1 MKLDRVFFCQS
12 YNDISYILSSIT
24 EEQTK
29 NKLIIIVNNYGIFK
43 FFEKLNIKNTKLQFI
58 SKKLKTL
65 KNPIKFLLERINVFK
80 IRKNIL
86 FNIKG
91 AKVTVYATMIDL
103 LTCSCIVYLVR
114 ENDVYLG
121 IPLKE
126 KDGFSPCK
134 KTTFKVKLLS
144 KIYDTKLHSYSHFT
158 LNQVAGL
165 PKSFLQKHLTAD
177 YNYDTSKLL
186 KVRDNYKVVFSQ
198 LPYILLLD
206 TEVKSSFDLYKENFD
221 QKMSQVFNY
230 LKDYNVF
237 LKGHPTR
244 GASRL
249 ALKNNFKIID
259 NKFPIEFVD
268 FSNCLCVVGIMSIAL
283 SNIAVEGIKSISLL
297 NYIDFNDEKVKKAY
311 LKDITSL
318 SEVEIVFPKTIDDFK
333 TLINKY
339 SKIN

>member
-1 MKLDRVFFCQS
+1 MKFDRVFFCQS
-12 YNDISYILSSIT
+12 YNDISYILSSIN
-24 EEQTK
+24 EEKYK
-29 NKLIIIVNNYGIFK
+29 NKLIIIVNNHSVLE
-43 FFEKLNIKNTKLQFI
+43 FFEKLNIKDTKLHFI

-65 KNPIKFLLERINVFK
+65 KNPIQFLLERINVFK
-80 IRKNIL
+80 IRKHIL
-86 FNIKG
+86 CEIKG

-103 LTCSCIVYLVR
+103 LTCSCIEYLVR

-126 KDGFSPCK
+126 TDGFLPCK
-134 KTTFKVKLLS
+134 KTTFKVKLLT
-144 KIYDTKLHSYSHFT
+144 KIYDTKLHSYFHFI
-158 LNQVAGL
+158 LKHVAGL
-165 PKSFLQKHLTAD
+165 PKSFSDKYLTPD
-177 YNYDTSKLL
+177 YIYDTSKLL
-186 KVRDNYKVVFSQ
+186 YVRDKYKIVFSQ

-244 GASRL
+244 GASPL
-249 ALKNNFKIID
+249 ALENNFEIID
-259 NKFPIEFVD
+259 NKFPIEFID

-283 SNIAVEGIKSISLL
+283 SNIADKGIKSISLL
-297 NYIDFNDEKVKKAY
+297 NYIDFKDEKEKKGY
-311 LKDITSL
+311 FDDITSL
-318 SEVEIVFPKTIDDFK
+318 SEAEIVFPKTIDDFK
-333 TLINKY
+333 ILINKY